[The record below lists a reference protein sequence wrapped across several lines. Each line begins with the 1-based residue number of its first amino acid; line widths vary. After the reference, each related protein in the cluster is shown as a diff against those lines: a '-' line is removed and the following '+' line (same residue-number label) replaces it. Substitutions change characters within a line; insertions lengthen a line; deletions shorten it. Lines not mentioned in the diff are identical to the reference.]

1 MDHWSIL
8 LAYSAYPVILAALAP
23 RIRFSLHKEFRDGE
37 IRLYLHKEFRA
48 AELGDDA
55 TENDNFQRGKQRLQ
69 RCKNFSRSFHFIFLM
84 KNRGRCNRKCQKKG
98 FAGVRKFQV
107 EFWWVFFMKDRGA
120 MRQKMSI
127 FKGGNSVCR
136 DAKISS
142 WLLMNLQFKFWLYFV
157 KFKHLNFEVFHELA
171 VFHEFFL

>member
-69 RCKNFSRSFHFIFLM
+69 ASKNFSRSFHFIFLM
-84 KNRGRCNRKCQKKG
+84 KNRGTMQQKMSIFKGRKKG

-107 EFWWVFFMKDRGA
+107 EF
-120 MRQKMSI
+120 
-127 FKGGNSVCR
+127 C
-136 DAKISS
+136 
-142 WLLMNLQFKFWLYFV
+142 
-157 KFKHLNFEVFHELA
+157 
-171 VFHEFFL
+171 

>member
-69 RCKNFSRSFHFIFLM
+69 GFKNFSRSFHFIFLM
-84 KNRGRCNRKCQKKG
+84 KNRGTMQQKMSILKEG
-98 FAGVRKFQV
+98 NSVCRVQKFQV
-107 EFWWVFFMKDRGA
+107 EF
-120 MRQKMSI
+120 
-127 FKGGNSVCR
+127 
-136 DAKISS
+136 
-142 WLLMNLQFKFWLYFV
+142 
-157 KFKHLNFEVFHELA
+157 
-171 VFHEFFL
+171 